1 MISNLVIFL
10 FDSRSSTQGEE
21 HLDNLVTAG
30 VLFWNFHI
38 LSVIFFCAAGFIL
51 TNDLREM
58 WGAYSIMPWEY

>member
-30 VLFWNFHI
+30 VLF
-38 LSVIFFCAAGFIL
+38 
-51 TNDLREM
+51 
-58 WGAYSIMPWEY
+58 